1 MTMEDTHSHAETEAT
16 PEPEGP
22 PQLPTSAN
30 NIWQDDASLSSLPP
44 MPSPL
49 EYSASTPLGG
59 VLLMSSSDD
68 RSLFSDKSLEDRL
81 HRTLN
86 HNVAS
91 SENQHS
97 SLDLEPTLEVARLV
111 QQVAMLRETNQ
122 ELRHENKLLITGGQS
137 LEAQKEHLMEAKM
150 TAELREREAQQE
162 TASLQQKL
170 QEAHEQVAEKDHEIL
185 ELKARLEK
193 QSAEQEKQE
202 SLQRSALE
210 QAKEEANRKLDS
222 LRRKNASLEQEKED
236 MAKVLEET
244 QTLLE
249 KATEECAARKVSM
262 DTSTQNDSPPAQETK
277 SVEKDAERPTKMAG
291 RMNVDELE
299 ALVSDTLNRNT
310 SPRASD
316 SLPISERLC
325 RIRDATERASLVKE
339 HQREISRLMAAH
351 EADKKQLLQKFER
364 EKEISLENV
373 MAEKDLEFKGLRR
386 RMQSEHAKETE
397 QAEQVHREEMQRVSI
412 IIRFIVGVSCIS
424 DALACSH

>member
-1 MTMEDTHSHAETEAT
+1 MEDTHSHAETEAT

-22 PQLPTSAN
+22 PQLPTTAS

-86 HNVAS
+86 QNIAA

-97 SLDLEPTLEVARLV
+97 SFKMELEPTLEVARLV

-122 ELRHENKLLITGGQS
+122 ELRHENKLLIAGGQS

-150 TAELREREAQQE
+150 TAELREREAQQK
-162 TASLQQKL
+162 TASLQQKI
-170 QEAHEQVAEKDHEIL
+170 QEAHVQVAEKDHEIQ

-193 QSAEQEKQE
+193 QSAEQEKQDL
-202 SLQRSALE
+202 LQRSALE
-210 QAKEEANRKLDS
+210 QAKDEANRKLDC
-222 LRRKNASLEQEKED
+222 LRSKNASLEQENED

-249 KATEECAARKVSM
+249 KATEECAARKASM
-262 DTSTQNDSPPAQETK
+262 DASTQTDSLPAQETK
-277 SVEKDAERPTKMAG
+277 SVEKDAEPPTKMAG
-291 RMNVDELE
+291 RMDGDELE

-351 EADKKQLLQKFER
+351 EADKKQLLQRFER
-364 EKEISLENV
+364 EKEISLENI
-373 MAEKDLEFKGLRR
+373 MTEKDLEFKGLRR
-386 RMQSEHAKETE
+386 RMQSEHAKKTE
-397 QAEQVHREEMQRVSI
+397 QSEQVHREEMQRVSI
-412 IIRFIVGVSCIS
+412 IIRFIVCVSCIS